1 MQKVLRTLAL
11 VALMTLPW
19 VVKAQTDCSNPYVVS
34 STTPFT
40 ESFDGASMPSCWTQS
55 GTGTWSVGVGDYSAS
70 TGTHTGA
77 GNAMITHGS
86 TGDTT
91 KLITPVLDLSEYTTV
106 QLTFWYVMRSWSGD
120 LDGLSIYYRADTSN
134 AWTLLQAFTTEA
146 AIWTEATLTLPS
158 ASATYQVA
166 FEFNDSYGY
175 GLGVDDIYIGE
186 PPTCFPVQSLYATNI
201 LTDGMEINWVDTINT
216 NATYTLVYTDG
227 GTDTTEVSGISDTT
241 YTLFGL
247 DATTT
252 YYVSVYPECNDG
264 SSAAAL
270 SGSFRTDCEGG
281 SCNITVNMTDD
292 YSDGWD
298 GNAINVLQGGIV
310 MGVATIDGY
319 VGSGTAQFSV
329 CAGDTVT
336 LTFTSGGM
344 YSYPEDLGGTVVDG
358 GGVTVF
364 TIANMDTYADGA
376 LLAVVADPCPSC
388 LPPTGL
394 TATLDA
400 NGDYELSWSSDAST
414 FLVYAGDSL
423 YADDVTDTSYIFTGL
438 SASSVVALGVACVCD
453 DGDTSSII
461 RINVT
466 TPCGAI
472 SALPW
477 STGFETD
484 GNYAVPLCWTRID
497 SVELYYAATYYP
509 AVYSDIYS
517 AHTGSKCLALYA
529 AYDDDTSLIVTSPIV
544 YNPGNLHVQFYAMP
558 QLDASAS
565 FEAGLMTDPYD
576 ASTFIS
582 LLSIQSGFL
591 YDYTMYEF
599 FSDSTGLTDGDS
611 AWLAFRLV
619 GAANP
624 TSESIVYIDDVSLS
638 AIPNCRMPLAG
649 SGSIDSVTY
658 ESATFSWD
666 GVSDNGYDLMLV
678 YSVNNTPDTIHIY
691 SSGTSITIDTLLANT
706 VYDAYVATL
715 CDMGDG
721 MDTTEYLAL
730 GYFQTDLRCYPLTSA
745 VCAAVTDNT
754 AILTWTYNNAG
765 VEPEGVVIVL
775 TDLTDTTVAPV
786 TVSVLAATTHTFTGL
801 TNGHRY
807 HAELR
812 TLCGDSDSAS
822 SVYVN
827 FLTHYPPCAE
837 VSGNSTN
844 SYIPL
849 YSTYKNGFSESLY
862 DASILNGADTVN
874 ALAFQVATALN
885 RNNVVDIYMGYT
897 ALGNLSSTAYVP
909 VSQLTHVVANYTFN
923 TGASG
928 WLDPIPFDTLFVTQP
943 TGDSLNLVIAVY
955 NHTDS
960 WTSGLYWATH
970 TSAVGTS
977 CYSYTDYSLDVDN
990 PWTVTNNTTPMA
1002 PNVQLYGSCGVA
1014 GCSAPI
1020 ATVAA
1025 TTGTTA
1031 TVQWVATSSEDSWRV
1046 EYKLL
1051 SDTAWTLAA
1060 TVSASPYTLSGL
1072 NGGSSYQV
1080 RVGAICTDT
1089 VVYSTPV
1096 SFTTA
1101 CVAIMPPYSVLFTS
1115 ENPCWTATNT
1125 PNSTYGYNIWSSN
1138 TLISPEI
1145 GAPLD
1150 TLAVTVNA
1158 RTYTVGSTSTGLQI
1172 MACDADGSNAVN
1184 IATFDVPNDD
1194 FHDVTVYLMNYTGTQ
1209 NHFVIKS
1216 ANGGDVYVKAV
1227 SIDYLPACMLVSNV
1241 TLDTATEN
1249 SLGLSWTANS
1259 PSNGFAVCYRAEG
1272 NTAWDTL
1279 SVTTATAT
1287 ITGLTASTNYEVQV
1301 VTLCPDGSTMSTAA
1315 QMFATACVPATVPYN
1330 VPAFYNMPAC
1340 WSTYHTGHPNYS
1352 WDETV
1357 PNTNG
1362 YIVSYASGN
1371 STPTNDWLIT
1381 PAVVIPST
1389 AAADEVKVVYQIAG
1403 EQDSYST
1410 NSIARY
1416 ELLVAPNGG
1425 ANIADFTD
1433 TLLIDTLTG
1442 GVFSYRRISLDNYA
1456 GDTIRFAFHNT
1467 SVSYGMVGLL
1477 DFGVRSILAP
1487 LYYMT
1492 GNSTVFTGEDNGY
1505 KAVRIEGDSNS
1516 VPTFTWTS
1524 TMATAGLATMTGN
1537 GTDSITIN
1545 YTAAGYDTLMLV
1557 VSNAYGNDTSRG
1569 VVHVYDCGVVSS
1581 FPYTEEFE
1589 TPNPC
1594 WRMVYGDN
1602 DPTVNPMTIVSS
1614 PVHSGSGAFRFS
1626 SYSSSSDYNQYLI
1639 TPELAGSNMT
1649 LSFWASR
1656 YGTSDHL
1663 WVGFSSTTGDTSAF
1677 VWDSTEVNLST
1688 TMTQFTVSVPEGTKY
1703 IGFHYYGNFAYYV
1716 YLDDVTITGTAVA
1729 CAAPAVTVTDTTET
1743 SITIAINGNASAYEV
1758 AHMAG
1763 AWEAPTAG
1771 TAVNGNTYTFTG
1783 LTDGTAYA
1791 IGVRANCGDGTYS
1804 AWTVINV
1811 TTPQHPCAMPTGL
1824 TITELTGDGGTIS
1837 WTAGEQG
1844 QTDFEVNIYN
1854 TTFNDTV
1861 EVQGTTHTFSGLYAG
1876 TNYNVR
1882 VRAMCSATNASEW
1895 TAPVVLTP
1903 VVCPKPTNV
1912 VAVAQGGNIN
1922 VTWDDMQVNKY
1933 RVEWYEEGFTTNGH
1947 SMIVTTNSATI
1958 TENVESG
1965 QAYDIYV
1972 YAYCSETA
1980 VSEASNKV
1988 TVEITGING
1997 VDASHISLYPNPAS
2011 TKVTIDGIEGE
2022 ATVTVVDMNG
2032 RTVFTASAN
2041 DNLTIDLRG
2050 YAKGAYFVR
2059 IAGERTMAIRKLI
2072 VK

>member
-11 VALMTLPW
+11 VALMAVPW
-19 VVKAQTDCSNPYVVS
+19 VVNAQTDCSNPYVVS

-55 GTGTWSVGVGDYSAS
+55 GTGTWIVGVGDYSSS

-91 KLITPVLDLSEYTTV
+91 KLITPVLDLSEYTTA

-166 FEFNDSYGY
+166 FEFTDNYGY

-201 LTDGMEINWVDTINT
+201 LSDGMDINWTDTINT

-227 GTDTTEVSGISDTT
+227 GTDTTEVPGISDTT

-264 SSAAAL
+264 SSASAL

-281 SCNITVNMTDD
+281 SCNITINMTDS
-292 YSDGWD
+292 YGDGWS

-310 MGVATIDGY
+310 MGVATIEGY
-319 VGSGTAQFSV
+319 NDASGTAQIPV
-329 CAGDTVT
+329 CAGAPVT
-336 LTFTSGGM
+336 LTFTSGGS
-344 YSYPEDLGGTVVDG
+344 YSYADEMGGTVVDG
-358 GGVTVF
+358 GGVTIFV
-364 TIANMDTYADGA
+364 IENMDTYANGA
-376 LLAVVADPCPSC
+376 LLASVSEPCPSC
-388 LPPTGL
+388 LPPTNL
-394 TATLDA
+394 VATLDA
-400 NGDYELSWSSDAST
+400 NGDYELSWTSDAGS

-423 YADDVTDTSYIFTGL
+423 YADDVTDTSYTFIGL
-438 SASSVVALGVACVCD
+438 PGSSIVSLGVACICSS
-453 DGDTSSII
+453 GDTSGIV
-461 RINVT
+461 RINVA

-472 SALPW
+472 TAMPW
-477 STGFETD
+477 SYGFENDAEDAT
-484 GNYAVPLCWTRID
+484 PRCWTVLD
-497 SVELYYAATYYP
+497 SVENYSSYYP
-509 AVYSDIYS
+509 AVYVYG
-517 AHTGSKCLALYA
+517 HTGSKSLAMFA
-529 AYDDDTSLIVTSPIV
+529 EYDDDTNFIITPAIT
-544 YNPGNLHVQFYAMP
+544 YNPGNLHVQFWAYIGMD
-558 QLDASAS
+558 DAAV
-565 FEAGLMTDPYD
+565 FEAGLMTDPND
-576 ASTFIS
+576 VTTFQS
-582 LLSIQSGFL
+582 LFSVNGTEVSSYNFEQ
-591 YDYTMYEF
+591 YEF
-599 FSDSTGLTDGDS
+599 FTDSVDLSDGDT
-611 AWLAFRLV
+611 AYLAFRMV
-619 GAANP
+619 GDED
-624 TSESIVYIDDVSLS
+624 SYYGSQVFLDDISIKE
-638 AIPNCRMPLAG
+638 IPNCRMPLSG
-649 SGSIDSVTY
+649 SGMVDSITY
-658 ESATFSWD
+658 YGAHFSWA
-666 GVSDNGYDLMLV
+666 GVSESGYDLMLV
-678 YSVNNTPDTIHIY
+678 SQNGNMLDTMHVF
-691 SSGTSITIDTLLANT
+691 SDSTFITVDTLQPGTL
-706 VYDAYVATL
+706 YDAYVAAL
-715 CDMGDG
+715 CDIDG
-721 MDTTEYLAL
+721 EMDTTDYLPI
-730 GYFQTDLRCYPLTSA
+730 GMFMTEIRCYPLANA

-754 AILTWTYNNAG
+754 AVLSWTYTANAG
-765 VEPEGVVIVL
+765 IAPTGVVITL
-775 TDLTDTTVAPV
+775 NDLTDTTVAPV

-801 TNGHRY
+801 TVDHRY
-807 HAELR
+807 LAELR
-812 TLCGDSDSAS
+812 TLCGEDDSAQA
-822 SVYVN
+822 VN
-827 FLTHYPPCAE
+827 VTFLTHYPPCAE

-1031 TVQWVATSSEDSWRV
+1031 TVQWVATGSENSWMV
-1046 EYKLL
+1046 EYKLPN
-1051 SDTAWTLAA
+1051 DTVWTLAA

-1072 NGGSSYQV
+1072 NGGTTYMV
-1080 RVGAICTDT
+1080 RVGAVCTDT

-1096 SFTTA
+1096 SATTA
-1101 CVAIMPPYSVLFTS
+1101 CIAIMPPYSVLFTS
-1115 ENPCWTATNT
+1115 ENPCWTTDAYLNT
-1125 PNSTYGYNIWSSN
+1125 SGYGYNIYSSYY
-1138 TLISPEI
+1138 LISPEM

-1150 TLAVTVNA
+1150 TLAVTINA
-1158 RTYTVGSTSTGLQI
+1158 RTYSVGSTSTGLQI

-1184 IATFDVPNDD
+1184 IVTFDVPTDD

-1209 NHFVIKS
+1209 NHFVIKP
-1216 ANGGDVYVKAV
+1216 ANSGDVYVKAV
-1227 SIDYLPACMLVSNV
+1227 SIDYLPACMPASNV

-1249 SLGLSWTANS
+1249 SLELSWTTVGA
-1259 PSNGFAVCYRAEG
+1259 SNGFAVCYRAEG

-1340 WSTYHTGHPNYS
+1340 WSTYTTGHPYS
-1352 WDETV
+1352 SWAETV
-1357 PNTNG
+1357 PNTDG
-1362 YIVSYASGN
+1362 YIVSYASSNNN
-1371 STPTNDWLIT
+1371 STNDWLIT
-1381 PAVVIPST
+1381 PAIVIPAT

-1403 EQDSYST
+1403 VAQSYYT
-1410 NSIARY
+1410 GSIARY

-1456 GDTIRFAFHNT
+1456 GDTIRFAFRNT

-1626 SYSSSSDYNQYLI
+1626 SYSNSSDYNQYLI

-1703 IGFHYYGNFAYYV
+1703 IGFRYYGDFAYYV

-1811 TTPQHPCAMPTGL
+1811 TTPQHHCAMPTGL

-1837 WTAGEQG
+1837 WIAGEQG

-1947 SMIVTTNSATI
+1947 SMIVTTNSAII